1 MWSFKTKS
9 NEWVSVHYGHILI
22 YHYNDPISLTPS
34 VQLAE
39 TLEREFESTINT
51 THKRWL
57 LFEKMC
63 EDRRQKSDAKKS
75 PNLEDEVMLQY
86 CYPRLDV
93 NVSKGVNHL
102 LKSPFCIHPKTVPGP
117 DIKRRVL
124 EHSC

>member
-1 MWSFKTKS
+1 MCTIKKTIISFYTYVAQILLAFHKKFKLRLIIFVHMWSFKTKS
-9 NEWVSVHYGHILI
+9 NEWVFVHYGHILI

-63 EDRRQKSDAKKS
+63 EDRRQKVTQLNPLHAGKF
-75 PNLEDEVMLQY
+75 VI
-86 CYPRLDV
+86 C
-93 NVSKGVNHL
+93 
-102 LKSPFCIHPKTVPGP
+102 
-117 DIKRRVL
+117 
-124 EHSC
+124 

>member
-1 MWSFKTKS
+1 MLLRYCLHFIKIQNKVECFFLRMWSFKTKS
-9 NEWVSVHYGHILI
+9 NEWVSVHYGHILL

-63 EDRRQKSDAKKS
+63 EDRRQKVTQFKS
-75 PNLEDEVMLQY
+75 IDPTGLFF
-86 CYPRLDV
+86 
-93 NVSKGVNHL
+93 L
-102 LKSPFCIHPKTVPGP
+102 LKEWPFFEILKSF
-117 DIKRRVL
+117 L
-124 EHSC
+124 L